1 MTQFV
6 MINGANLAYEI
17 CGPDGGL
24 LMITLHGGR
33 GMGTYIHFAFDSM
46 SSIKPTSHKGIT
58 GKILKFTAS

>member
-17 CGPDGGL
+17 CGPDAGL

-33 GMGTYIHFAFDSM
+33 GMGKYIYFAFDSM
-46 SSIKPTSHKGIT
+46 SSIKPTFDKGIT
-58 GKILKFTAS
+58 GKTTKFTAS